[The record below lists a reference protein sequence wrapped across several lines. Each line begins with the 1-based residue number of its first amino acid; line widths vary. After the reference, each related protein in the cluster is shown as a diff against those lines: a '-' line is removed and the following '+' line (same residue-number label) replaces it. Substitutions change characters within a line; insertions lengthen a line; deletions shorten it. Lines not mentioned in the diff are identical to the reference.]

1 MRMNLFTL
9 PVLTKILSKTQVG
22 ANAWV
27 LHYDPKIYGSDSY
40 SFRPERWLEG
50 DGSKVLKEPMSF
62 PVGVSLFPFPRPWRI
77 QTNLLA

>member
-40 SFRPERWLEG
+40 SFRPERWLED
-50 DGSKVLKEPMSF
+50 DGSKGLKESMFLPVCVSF
-62 PVGVSLFPFPRPWRI
+62 FSLSSSLEN
-77 QTNLLA
+77 TN